1 MGVKSVSTIFVSTFW
16 LLMNKYDSI
25 WNTNALQ
32 LSKAF
37 IDEAYG
43 IALSVGVE
51 RFELPI
57 SCSQSRR
64 VNRTTLYPEKSRV
77 SDGTWTHGLLGH
89 NQVL

>member
-1 MGVKSVSTIFVSTFW
+1 MKKKNLIVRQGFSEEEMGSS
-16 LLMNKYDSI
+16 
-25 WNTNALQ
+25 
-32 LSKAF
+32 
-37 IDEAYG
+37 
-43 IALSVGVE
+43 SVGVE

-64 VNRTTLYPEKSRV
+64 VNRTTLYPEIFWV